1 MCLAIPAQITQIL
14 EDDSVL
20 VNIGGIC
27 KTIST
32 ALLAD
37 VAVGDYVIIH
47 AGFALAKLDEQ
58 QAQKT
63 LDLFAE
69 MLEDT

>member
-37 VAVGDYVIIH
+37 IAVGDYVIIH

-69 MLEDT
+69 MLEGA